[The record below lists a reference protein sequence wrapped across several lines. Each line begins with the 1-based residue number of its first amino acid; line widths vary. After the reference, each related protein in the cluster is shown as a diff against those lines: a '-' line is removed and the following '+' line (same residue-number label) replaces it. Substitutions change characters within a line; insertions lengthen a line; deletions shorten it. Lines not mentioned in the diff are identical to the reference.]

1 MSQRFRDVKSYI
13 LLSLTLAAGGAIA
26 VACSSDED
34 PDTTEGQLSGTGG
47 ASAGDTG
54 ASGAPA
60 EPAAGGAPSEPV
72 GAAGAGTAGS
82 EGQDVELPID
92 QPAAQGGAGGV
103 EPPPPPPPPPGAAL
117 APNCSPAE
125 GNVPNLGLALVTEG
139 LTQPL
144 YVTGVPGDDTR
155 LVVVQKGGL
164 LRVIVDGVL
173 QEAPFL
179 DVSDQVTTQLE
190 MGAIGLAFHPDYAQN
205 GLLYVHFSS
214 NGGAGLPGA
223 NSTVIAEYQID
234 AANRSVVNRD
244 SQRIVLTVTQ
254 PPAPNHKGGQ
264 LAFGPDGM
272 LYLGLG
278 DGGLGDDTGQGHAA
292 IGNAQT
298 LSTLLGK
305 ILRFN
310 PVAGEANAAY
320 TVPPGN
326 LAEVTGQQ
334 ALPEIWAYGMR
345 NPWRFSFDACNGD
358 LYVGDVGQN
367 QIEEIDY
374 VAASPEDK
382 TIAAGLN
389 FGWRIMEGNDCG
401 PVAAECTDQTRAGL
415 VLPVDTYTHQVGQS
429 VTGGYVY
436 RGSAV
441 PGLRG
446 HYLYADYQ
454 TKHVFR
460 FRIENGVVADRV
472 EITDQIVAP
481 AGGAAVGNISSFGQ
495 DNAGEV
501 YVVEYDNGAVYRVV
515 QAP

>member
-1 MSQRFRDVKSYI
+1 
-13 LLSLTLAAGGAIA
+13 
-26 VACSSDED
+26 
-34 PDTTEGQLSGTGG
+34 
-47 ASAGDTG
+47 
-54 ASGAPA
+54 
-60 EPAAGGAPSEPV
+60 
-72 GAAGAGTAGS
+72 
-82 EGQDVELPID
+82 
-92 QPAAQGGAGGV
+92 
-103 EPPPPPPPPPGAAL
+103 
-117 APNCSPAE
+117 
-125 GNVPNLGLALVTEG
+125 
-139 LTQPL
+139 
-144 YVTGVPGDDTR
+144 
-155 LVVVQKGGL
+155 
-164 LRVIVDGVL
+164 
-173 QEAPFL
+173 
-179 DVSDQVTTQLE
+179 
-190 MGAIGLAFHPDYAQN
+190 
-205 GLLYVHFSS
+205 
-214 NGGAGLPGA
+214 
-223 NSTVIAEYQID
+223 
-234 AANRSVVNRD
+234 
-244 SQRIVLTVTQ
+244 
-254 PPAPNHKGGQ
+254 
-264 LAFGPDGM
+264 
-272 LYLGLG
+272 
-278 DGGLGDDTGQGHAA
+278 
-292 IGNAQT
+292 
-298 LSTLLGK
+298 
-305 ILRFN
+305 
-310 PVAGEANAAY
+310 
-320 TVPPGN
+320 VPPGN